1 MLLSSLC
8 PVRIMLM
15 EGSSEGFM
23 KKKHGKESV
32 NHEEDHVLFCLL
44 IRRHVHTGFQIRG
57 QGLIFIPRNLCCADV
72 LSSRISPLR
81 AGSPKPGKQDE
92 RFCFP
97 LLLPTYTFFHKQLF
111 FRIIELLEPDL
122 AGIPPYPTG
131 SMRSWDNSLFIHA
144 ESGISQSN
152 LEFAMTGSFA
162 R

>member
-1 MLLSSLC
+1 
-8 PVRIMLM
+8 M

-57 QGLIFIPRNLCCADV
+57 QGLIFTPRNLCCADV
-72 LSSRISPLR
+72 LSSRISPL
-81 AGSPKPGKQDE
+81 AGGNPKPVKQDE

-97 LLLPTYTFFHKQLF
+97 LLLPTHTFFHKQLF
-111 FRIIELLEPDL
+111 FRIIELLEPDP
-122 AGIPPYPTG
+122 AGIPPHPTG

-162 R
+162 H

>member
-81 AGSPKPGKQDE
+81 AGSPKPGKLDE
-92 RFCFP
+92 RLCFP

>member
-81 AGSPKPGKQDE
+81 AGSTKPGKQDE

-162 R
+162 H

>member
-1 MLLSSLC
+1 MLRGRFVIKNLPLAG
-8 PVRIMLM
+8 R
-15 EGSSEGFM
+15 ESE
-23 KKKHGKESV
+23 
-32 NHEEDHVLFCLL
+32 
-44 IRRHVHTGFQIRG
+44 
-57 QGLIFIPRNLCCADV
+57 A
-72 LSSRISPLR
+72 
-81 AGSPKPGKQDE
+81 GKQDE

-152 LEFAMTGSFA
+152 LESGMNVMPY
-162 R
+162 